1 MLVRQMAV
9 MVALVLPRLF
19 QELLQPM
26 LVAEEEV
33 IKVALLVLVVLV
45 VGQMLL
51 ILHPLQLPQLSI
63 QAEVVAVLDTVL
75 DIQLL
80 AQAVAVS

>member
-1 MLVRQMAV
+1 ML
-9 MVALVLPRLF
+9 
-19 QELLQPM
+19 E
-26 LVAEEEV
+26 AEGEV

-51 ILHPLQLPQLSI
+51 ILHPLQLPQLST
-63 QAEVVAVLDTVL
+63 QEAVEVVLDTVL
-75 DIQLL
+75 DMQLL